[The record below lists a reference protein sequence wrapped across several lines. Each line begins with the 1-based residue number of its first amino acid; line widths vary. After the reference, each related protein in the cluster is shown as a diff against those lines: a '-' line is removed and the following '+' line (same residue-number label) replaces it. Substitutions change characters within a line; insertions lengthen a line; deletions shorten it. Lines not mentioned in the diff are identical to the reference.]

1 MYMYIYIYVC
11 ICCVYMLYISMFGVT
26 LEQCNTNGTLK
37 QNLVK
42 FKYTQVIN

>member
-1 MYMYIYIYVC
+1 
-11 ICCVYMLYISMFGVT
+11 MLKQIRVRRWVGFNFFYRYFFSI
-26 LEQCNTNGTLK
+26 QRAYGTLK